1 MLRIWPG
8 VVAVILQSLLW
19 FGVPVVAPDYA
30 IVGILGAVVFGL
42 VVVVWWMFFS
52 RAPWVER
59 IGAIVLM
66 VVAVLLNRSLVDPS
80 IAGGAMGNLIVL
92 LSIVPL
98 CIALVVA
105 VLVSRNRQAWARR
118 VAIVAGIV
126 LACGTV
132 TLIRTG
138 GMSGEGRADIH
149 WRWTPTPEEKLLA
162 QTASEPLVPA
172 PPAEVPK
179 LVDSTPAAPVDAVSA
194 PGAPARVVSAPE
206 APAEW
211 PGFRGPGRDDVVR
224 GVRIETDWSQK
235 PPVEMWRKPIGPAW
249 SSFAVQGKFI
259 YTQEQRGEDEIVSSY
274 SLETG
279 APVWRHTDRARFYE
293 SNGGPG
299 PRATPALSSGRL
311 FSLGATGILN
321 ALDAR
326 TGAVLW
332 SRNAVTDTGAT
343 IPGWGIAG
351 SPLPFGDLVIV
362 AASGRLAAYD
372 VATGQPRWKGPTDRG
387 GGYSSP
393 HLVKIGGVDQVLL
406 MSGKGATSVAAADGK
421 VLWTNDWEGASIL
434 QPVQTSDGDLL
445 ITMGD
450 MMGGIGTR
458 RLAVTHA
465 PNGPSTGS
473 GSSRATSR
481 DGWTAEER
489 WTSRGLKPYFNDI
502 VAHNGHAY
510 GFDGNILACIDLKD
524 GARKWK
530 GGRYGSGQIVLL
542 ADQDLL
548 LVLSEEG
555 DLALVKA
562 VPDGFTELT
571 KSPAIEGKTW
581 NHFTVVGEV
590 LLVRNGEEMVAFR
603 LPVASKLPGS

>member
-1 MLRIWPG
+1 MIRIWPG
-8 VVAVILQSLLW
+8 VVAVVLQSLLW
-19 FGVPVVAPDYA
+19 FGVPIVAPDYA

-42 VVVVWWMFFS
+42 VVIVWWLFFS
-52 RAPWVER
+52 RAPWAER
-59 IGAIVLM
+59 IGAIALM
-66 VVAVLLNRSLVDPS
+66 VIAVMINRNLVDPS
-80 IAGGAMGNLIVL
+80 IAGGAMGNLIYL

-105 VLVSRNRQAWARR
+105 LLISRNSAVWMRR

-132 TLIRTG
+132 TLVRTG
-138 GMSGEGRADIH
+138 GMNGEGRADIH

-162 QTASEPLVPA
+162 QAATEPVVAAPA
-172 PPAEVPK
+172 TELPK
-179 LVDSTPAAPVDAVSA
+179 PVDSTPAKAADAGSA
-194 PGAPARVVSAPE
+194 TAAPAPVVSAPS

-211 PGFRGPGRDDVVR
+211 PGFRGPERDDVVR

-235 PPVEMWRKPIGPAW
+235 PPIEIWRKPIGPAW
-249 SSFAVQGKFI
+249 SSFAVQGKVI
-259 YTQEQRGEDEIVSSY
+259 YTQEQRGEDEVVSSY
-274 SLETG
+274 SLDTG
-279 APVWRHTDRARFYE
+279 APVWRHKDRVRFYE
-293 SNGGPG
+293 SNGGAG
-299 PRATPALSSGRL
+299 PRATPALGTGRL

-343 IPGWGIAG
+343 IPGWGISG
-351 SPLPFGDLVIV
+351 SPLLVGELVIV

-372 VATGQPRWKGPTDRG
+372 VANGQPRWKGPVDRG

-393 HLVKIGGVDQVLL
+393 HLVKIDGVDQILL
-406 MSGKGATSVAAADGK
+406 MSGKGVTSVAPADGK
-421 VLWTNDWEGASIL
+421 VLWTNDWEGAAIL
-434 QPVQTSDGDLL
+434 QPVQTPDGDLL
-445 ITMGD
+445 VTMGD

-458 RLAVTHA
+458 RLAVA
-465 PNGPSTGS
+465 RGPN
-473 GSSRATSR
+473 
-481 DGWTAEER
+481 GWTAEER

-502 VAHNGHAY
+502 VVHEGFAY
-510 GFDGNILACIDLKD
+510 GFDANILACIDLKD

-530 GGRYGSGQIVLL
+530 GGRYGNGQLVLL

-555 DLALVKA
+555 DIALVKA
-562 VPDGFTELT
+562 TPDGFTELA

-581 NHFTVVGEV
+581 NHFAVAGDV

-603 LPVASKLPGS
+603 LPVAVKRPGA

>member
-372 VATGQPRWKGPTDRG
+372 VATGRPRWKGPTDRG

-421 VLWTNDWEGASIL
+421 VLWTNDWEGAAIL

-458 RLAVTHA
+458 RLAVTPG
-465 PNGPSTGS
+465 PN
-473 GSSRATSR
+473 
-481 DGWTAEER
+481 GWTAEER

>member
-1 MLRIWPG
+1 MLRIRPA
-8 VVAVILQSLLW
+8 VVIVVVQALLW
-19 FGVPVVAPDYA
+19 FGVPIVAPDY
-30 IVGILGAVVFGL
+30 GLFGAFGALACAL
-42 VVVVWWMFFS
+42 VLLVWWLFFS
-52 RAPWVER
+52 RMPWAER

-66 VVAVLLNRSLVDPS
+66 VVAVMINRSLVDPS
-80 IAGGAMGNLIVL
+80 IAGGAMGNLIYL
-92 LSIVPL
+92 MSIVPL
-98 CIALVVA
+98 CIGLVSALVI
-105 VLVSRNRQAWARR
+105 SRDRPVWTRR
-118 VAIVAGIV
+118 IAIVAGVV

-132 TLIRTG
+132 NLIRTG
-138 GMSGEGRADIH
+138 GMSGSGRADLH

-162 QTASEPLVPA
+162 QSAAEPAVAA
-172 PPAEVPK
+172 PVTELPK
-179 LVDSTPAAPVDAVSA
+179 PVEPTPAKPVDAVSA
-194 PGAPARVVSAPE
+194 PAAAAPVVPVSVTS
-206 APAEW
+206 AEW
-211 PGFRGPGRDDVVR
+211 PGFRGAERDDVVH

-235 PPVEMWRKPIGPAW
+235 PPVEMWRKAVGPAW
-249 SSFAVQGKFI
+249 SSFAVQGQVF
-259 YTQEQRGEDEIVSSY
+259 YTQEQLGEDEIVSSY
-274 SLETG
+274 NLHTG
-279 APVWRHTDRARFYE
+279 ALVWRHKDRARFYE

-299 PRATPALSSGRL
+299 PRATPALGNGRV

-343 IPGWGIAG
+343 IPGWGISG
-351 SPLPFGDLVIV
+351 SPLLLGDLVIV

-372 VATGQPRWKGPTDRG
+372 VATGQPRWKGPVDRG

-393 HLVKIGGVDQVLL
+393 HLVKIGGVDQILL
-406 MSGKGATSVAAADGK
+406 MSGKGVTSVAPADGQ
-421 VLWTNDWEGASIL
+421 VLWKNDWEGAAIL

-458 RLAVTHA
+458 RLAVTRG
-465 PNGPSTGS
+465 PN
-473 GSSRATSR
+473 
-481 DGWTAEER
+481 GWTAEER

-502 VAHNGHAY
+502 VVHEGYAY
-510 GFDGNILACIDLKD
+510 GFDSNILACIDLKD
-524 GARKWK
+524 GTRKWK
-530 GGRYGSGQIVLL
+530 GGRYGNGQLVLL
-542 ADQDLL
+542 ADQNLL

-562 VPDGFTELT
+562 TPDAFTELA

-581 NHFTVVGEV
+581 NHFAVAGDV

-603 LPVASKLPGS
+603 LPAAPKRPGN